1 MPDRKRPRPEPAAPP
16 PISTLNADV
25 LERIASMVPHSEEP
39 GLSLI
44 NREFRALLA
53 DQSPVHQLIRQ
64 VQSTRPRQE
73 KVAYLTRLH
82 TVAAGGVA
90 NSPSGLAGVGM
101 DAMRRLI
108 EAQGAC
114 SSEHV
119 RLLWGLMTEVGGR
132 MPDLD
137 RVIDRIGLLSLHA
150 AIEAR
155 DSGLVEWLFGEVK
168 LRFVGAAS
176 WRHILQDIIDR
187 IHRAGGEHE
196 ALRQALRKSIQAARA
211 VHT

>member
-1 MPDRKRPRPEPAAPP
+1 MPDRKRPRPELPAAPP

-25 LERIASMVPHSEEP
+25 LERIASMVPRSEEP

-64 VQSTRPRQE
+64 VQLTRPRQE

-90 NSPSGLAGVGM
+90 NSPNGLAGVGM

-108 EAQGAC
+108 GAHGAGP
-114 SSEHV
+114 SEHV

-132 MPDLD
+132 MPDLN

-155 DSGLVEWLFGEVK
+155 DPGLVEWLFGEVK
-168 LRFVGAAS
+168 LPAS
-176 WRHILQDIIDR
+176 QPALNGGILP
-187 IHRAGGEHE
+187 AEC
-196 ALRQALRKSIQAARA
+196 ASLS
-211 VHT
+211 